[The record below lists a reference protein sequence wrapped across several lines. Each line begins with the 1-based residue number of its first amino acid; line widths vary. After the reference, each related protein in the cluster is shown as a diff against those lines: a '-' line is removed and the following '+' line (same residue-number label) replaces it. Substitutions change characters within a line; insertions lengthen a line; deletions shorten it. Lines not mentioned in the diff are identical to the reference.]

1 VVIFFVK
8 TKILDNFIILDFNY
22 SQIINPKKFMN
33 QYVAF
38 LRGININGVKI
49 GMPELKLNFEKLG
62 YKNVITYLNTGN
74 VKFETNDP
82 IELVKIKAEKQISA
96 YFGYDAKIL
105 VYNVIDL
112 QDLVANYPFERDE
125 ANHAY
130 AVLIDDEL
138 ILEELS
144 EVTTKFLEKSEKA
157 TAGESVIYWQCPK
170 GKTLDTQFAK
180 ILNKVKFRTGST
192 TRNVNTLEKILK

>member
-1 VVIFFVK
+1 
-8 TKILDNFIILDFNY
+8 
-22 SQIINPKKFMN
+22 MN

-49 GMPELKLNFEKLG
+49 GMPELKTNFEKLG
-62 YKNVITYLNTGN
+62 YKNVLTYLNTGN

-96 YFGYDAKIL
+96 FFGYDAKIL
-105 VYNVIDL
+105 VYNVNDL
-112 QDLVANYPFERDE
+112 QELVTNYPFERDE

-144 EVTTKFLEKSEKA
+144 EVTTKYLEKSEKA
-157 TAGESVIYWQCPK
+157 TVGESVIYWQCPK

-180 ILNKVKFRTGST
+180 ILNKVKYRTSST